1 MASSPNPKNPRSPAS
16 ASPAAR
22 DWASLPPDILI
33 SVFLVLG
40 PYDIMRGADRT
51 CTAWRRVAVDDP
63 DLWRR
68 IDMGDVLPCS
78 AGGRVVVSAAM
89 DRAAG
94 QCESFSGPCDNHL
107 LFLLVERAPLLKIL
121 HLTHLYAPNKV
132 LTLVLNRLPL
142 LEDLEISLSYVSTPS
157 ENLLQSICQD
167 CPRLKKLRL
176 NCSESYDHNGS
187 GVAMEIIRG
196 KITLMRELQSLELF
210 HCDLTVQ
217 GLGAILDSCPMLET
231 LRITGFMCGGG
242 KMDEKLRQKCV
253 GVKNLT
259 LPDKSVNS
267 YRRHPMRHRMRLRMR
282 TVHRRDFG
290 PWDWQIDG

>member
-1 MASSPNPKNPRSPAS
+1 MACSPNPKNPRSPAS
-16 ASPAAR
+16 DSPAAR

-78 AGGRVVVSAAM
+78 AGGRAVVSAAM

-94 QCESFSGPCDNHL
+94 QCESFWGPCDNHL

-142 LEDLEISLSYVSTPS
+142 LEDLEISPSYVSTPS

-176 NCSESYDHNGS
+176 NCSESFGYDHKGS
-187 GVAMEIIRG
+187 GVALEIIRG
-196 KITLMRELQSLELF
+196 KITLMRELRSLELF
-210 HCDLTVQ
+210 HCDLTAQ

-242 KMDEKLRQKCV
+242 KMEENLRQKCA

-259 LPDKSVNS
+259 LPDKSVKF
-267 YRRHPMRHRMRLRMR
+267 YRWHRMKPVQRLDSMS
-282 TVHRRDFG
+282 
-290 PWDWQIDG
+290 WDWQIDG

>member
-1 MASSPNPKNPRSPAS
+1 MVSSPDRKSPRSSPSAT

-33 SVFLVLG
+33 SIFLMLG

-51 CTAWRRVAVDDP
+51 CTAWRRVAVEDP

-78 AGGRVVVSAAM
+78 AGGRAVVGAAM

-107 LFLLVERAPLLKIL
+107 LFLVAERAPLLKIL

-132 LTLVLNRLPL
+132 LTLVLKRLPL
-142 LEDLEISLSYVSTPS
+142 LEDLEISPSYVSTPT
-157 ENLLQSICQD
+157 ENLLGSVCQD

-176 NCSESYDHNGS
+176 NCSESFGYDYRGY
-187 GVAMEIIRG
+187 GVSMETIRG
-196 KITLMRELQSLELF
+196 EIAPKRELRSLELF
-210 HCDLTVQ
+210 HCELTAQ
-217 GLGAILDSCPMLET
+217 GLGAILDNCPLLET
-231 LRITGFMCGGG
+231 LRITGFMYGGG
-242 KMDEKLRQKCV
+242 KMDEKLRQKCAA
-253 GVKNLT
+253 VKNLT
-259 LPDKSVNS
+259 LPDKSVTY
-267 YRRHPMRHRMRLRMR
+267 YRPRHRLNRP
-282 TVHRRDFG
+282 VRRRVSK
-290 PWDWQIDG
+290 PWDWEVDG